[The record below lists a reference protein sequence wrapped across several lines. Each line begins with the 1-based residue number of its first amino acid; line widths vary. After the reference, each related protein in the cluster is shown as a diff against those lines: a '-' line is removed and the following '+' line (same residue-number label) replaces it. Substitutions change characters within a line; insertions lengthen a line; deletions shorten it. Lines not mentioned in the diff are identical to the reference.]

1 MVLKF
6 PACAVTEKVAGA
18 AVYSTLKGERRRR
31 SGLQEEG
38 RELSYDQ
45 PSLRAPPDT
54 QGIVPQSTAPG
65 HLSPAPGLPPRP
77 SPPAAAPGPPAGSP
91 RFPGD
96 DEPTHPLP
104 RQPPDEL

>member
-18 AVYSTLKGERRRR
+18 AVYSTLKGERWRR

-54 QGIVPQSTAPG
+54 QM
-65 HLSPAPGLPPRP
+65 
-77 SPPAAAPGPPAGSP
+77 AA
-91 RFPGD
+91 
-96 DEPTHPLP
+96 
-104 RQPPDEL
+104 

>member
-1 MVLKF
+1 MTPSGREREASGMVLKF

-54 QGIVPQSTAPG
+54 QM
-65 HLSPAPGLPPRP
+65 
-77 SPPAAAPGPPAGSP
+77 AA
-91 RFPGD
+91 
-96 DEPTHPLP
+96 
-104 RQPPDEL
+104 